1 MFPKS
6 VYVNVAQ
13 CSCKNARGEE
23 KETIQGQLQ
32 QFTGRSYLK
41 KGGAF
46 FSLSKFF
53 ENRIEYMFGLL
64 CGIGLIDAENL
75 GIDKE

>member
-1 MFPKS
+1 MLVQKS
-6 VYVNVAQ
+6 KGRRKIDNSRTTPAIH
-13 CSCKNARGEE
+13 K
-23 KETIQGQLQ
+23 KEL
-32 QFTGRSYLK
+32 FE

-46 FSLSKFF
+46 FSLSKFI